1 MIAVEGFSGRR
12 VAVFG
17 LGGSGLVA
25 AHALAAGGA
34 EIVCYDDKRAHV
46 DAAWDQGLPT
56 GDLRVADFAAFDALL
71 LSPGVPLTHPQP
83 HWTVARAK
91 AAGVEIVGDIELFD
105 RERRARFPQMKL
117 AAITGTNGK
126 STVTAL
132 TGHLLK
138 AMGVDAQVGGNIG
151 RPVLDLDADAA
162 VAVVECSSYQIDL
175 SPTLHPDVGAFLN
188 LSPDHIDRHGTYEN
202 YAAVKTHLVD
212 ASDKAVFGALES
224 IDDIARR
231 FCREERVP
239 VWTFGEGRRSDP
251 PAFQSSAYSRG
262 VLLRA
267 IKREPPLVRDVT
279 VGWDL
284 VALMDG
290 EPCDL
295 GRLPEVASLRGDHN
309 ALNAAA
315 ALTIIA
321 ALGHDAKDAAAHLA
335 TFPGL
340 PHRMEEVGRAGD
352 VAFINDSK
360 ATNAQSAYQALT
372 SFEHIHWIAGGVP
385 KEGGITSLKSLFP
398 RVRRAYLIGDA
409 AADFAST
416 LNGSVDVA
424 QCGTLEAALDAA
436 AGKAAE
442 EGGVVLLSPACASFD
457 QFSSFEERG
466 DRFRTLVQERLAG
479 AQHGGA
485 NG

>member
-17 LGGSGLVA
+17 LAGSGLVA

-34 EIVCYDDKRAHV
+34 EIVCYDDKRARV
-46 DAAWDQGLPT
+46 DAAWDEGLPT

-105 RERRARFPQMKL
+105 RERRARLPRMKL

-138 AMGVDAQVGGNIG
+138 DMGVNAQVGGNIG

-162 VAVVECSSYQIDL
+162 IAVVECSSYQIDL
-175 SPTLHPDVGAFLN
+175 SPTIHPEVGAFLN
-188 LSPDHIDRHGTYEN
+188 LSPDHIDRHGSYEN
-202 YAAVKTHLVD
+202 YAAVKTRLVA
-212 ASDKAVFGALES
+212 ASDNAVFGALAS
-224 IDDIARR
+224 IEAIANDFRLR
-231 FCREERVP
+231 GRK
-239 VWTFGEGRRSDP
+239 VWRFGEDRHGGP
-251 PAFQSSAYSRG
+251 PSFPSAALSRG

-267 IKREPPLVRDVT
+267 ANDEP
-279 VGWDL
+279 GWDL
-284 VALMDG
+284 VEVMGG
-290 EPCDL
+290 EPRDL
-295 GRLPEVASLRGDHN
+295 GRLPQVPSLRGDHN

-321 ALGHDAKDAAAHLA
+321 ALGHDAKDAATHLA

-340 PHRMEEVGRAGD
+340 PHRMEEVGRDGD

-360 ATNAQSAYQALT
+360 ATNAESAHQALT
-372 SFEHIHWIAGGVP
+372 SFENIHWIAGGVP
-385 KEGGITSLKSLFP
+385 KDGGITSLKALFP

-409 AADFAST
+409 AADFADT
-416 LNGSVDVA
+416 LNGTVDVA
-424 QCGTLEAALDAA
+424 QCGTLEAALEAA
-436 AGKAAE
+436 AGKAAL

-466 DRFRTLVQERLAG
+466 DRFRALVQDRLAG
-479 AQHGGA
+479 TQHGGA
-485 NG
+485 DG